1 MKIYVLM
8 NENNNNFENICID
21 KDILKIK
28 TSICKD
34 LNQKKDYPKLEIWK
48 DGKKIEEIFGSDVL
62 KIVAR
67 EINLKEN

>member
-1 MKIYVLM
+1 M

-34 LNQKKDYPKLEIWK
+34 LNPKKDYPKLEIWK
-48 DGKKIEEIFGSDVL
+48 DGKKISREEL
-62 KIVAR
+62 
-67 EINLKEN
+67 